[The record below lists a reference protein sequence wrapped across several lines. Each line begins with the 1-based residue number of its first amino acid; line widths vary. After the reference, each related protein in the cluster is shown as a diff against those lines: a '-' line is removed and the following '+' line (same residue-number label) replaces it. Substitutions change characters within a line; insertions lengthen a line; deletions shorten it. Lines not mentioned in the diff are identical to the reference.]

1 VVQTQQN
8 TLLIIFYAVT
18 LSTISYIHTTE
29 QPLKS
34 ADISLEYCIHL
45 HLISLQLMWSSC
57 GSSCRCFIVP
67 FTLTLGN
74 MLQYLQY
81 SKQY

>member
-45 HLISLQLMWSSC
+45 HLISLQLMWQQLQVLYC
-57 GSSCRCFIVP
+57 ALHIDTWKYVAVP
-67 FTLTLGN
+67 TIQQTV
-74 MLQYLQY
+74 
-81 SKQY
+81 